1 MDHDLLTP
9 LLFMREELEPVHKV
23 TTVINKPRRITM
35 KSSPMYEVAVRKYYG
50 MQNLLINSD
59 PTSEPPPKT
68 PLTPPAMQKINAPRR
83 LSSTTHK
90 IQSNSRN
97 NSPTLSVISVHSD
110 FSEPE
115 STGTTFA
122 FWAVFWTEVFFFF
135 FNLIPL

>member
-50 MQNLLINSD
+50 MQSLLTNPH
-59 PTSEPPPKT
+59 PTSELPPKT
-68 PLTPPAMQKINAPRR
+68 LLAPPAMQKINAPR
-83 LSSTTHK
+83 L
-90 IQSNSRN
+90 SRN
-97 NSPTLSVISVHSD
+97 NSPTPSVISIHSN

-115 STGTTFA
+115 SKDTTFA
-122 FWAVFWTEVFFFF
+122 FWAVFWTEVFFIFLSL
-135 FNLIPL
+135 NQA